1 MRIPQRKGE
10 KDKRALQSDG
20 PVYLTKEGI
29 EKLKKQI
36 ERIEYDLPGAI
47 SELQRTREMGD
58 LSENAAYQQAKHQV
72 RRMQARHF
80 HLTERL
86 KNVIEIEKG
95 GSDTVQLGST
105 VAIEVDGNQRTLEIV
120 GPLETDPI
128 KGRISHESP
137 LGQAL
142 TNHKAGDEVA
152 FNSPAGEKIYR
163 ILSVN

>member
-10 KDKRALQSDG
+10 KDRRALQSGG
-20 PVYLTKEGI
+20 PVYLTKGGI
-29 EKLKKQI
+29 EKLKRQI

-72 RRMQARHF
+72 RRMQARLF
-80 HLTERL
+80 HLNERL
-86 KNVIEIEKG
+86 KNVIEIEQG

-105 VAIEVDGNQRTLEIV
+105 VKVEVGGAERTLEIV
-120 GPLETDPI
+120 GPLETDPM

-142 TNHKAGDEVA
+142 IDHKTGDEIV
-152 FNSPAGEKIYR
+152 FSSQAGEKVYR
-163 ILSVN
+163 ITEVL